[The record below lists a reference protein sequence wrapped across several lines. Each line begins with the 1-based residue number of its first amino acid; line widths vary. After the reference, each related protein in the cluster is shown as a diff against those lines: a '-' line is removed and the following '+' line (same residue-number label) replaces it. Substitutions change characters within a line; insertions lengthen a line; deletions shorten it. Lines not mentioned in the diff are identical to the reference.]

1 MGRTILVTGA
11 GGFIGSA
18 VTRRL
23 VRWAEAD
30 AELWNGEPV
39 GAVCALLRPGS
50 SPERLEDTLQSPLLA
65 VERADITD
73 TAALQD
79 VIGRHSPQAVLHLA
93 FDPSGFEPQ
102 TEDEWR
108 ARHFA
113 PVETMF
119 DALSRVDGARFV

>member
-50 SPERLEDTLQSPLLA
+50 STDPIALVTYPFLATLGLIPITWWLA
-65 VERADITD
+65 GYTID
-73 TAALQD
+73 
-79 VIGRHSPQAVLHLA
+79 
-93 FDPSGFEPQ
+93 
-102 TEDEWR
+102 
-108 ARHFA
+108 
-113 PVETMF
+113 
-119 DALSRVDGARFV
+119 SRVFICKFWTKTRPCRPTPEIVTNRAE